1 MTIITLSLTIIFK
14 TQVRCNS
21 LFENS
26 ELKPQLQVLECCTN
40 LNENSS
46 SAKKYSIW
54 CDKILISRL
63 HCVCA
68 PLLERKMYQ
77 PVEIDN
83 QHALISCGFI
93 HQSGRLFSLMST
105 ISLVLSI
112 IDFWLLN
119 WIASSLRRS
128 CWVTNSSL

>member
-1 MTIITLSLTIIFK
+1 MTIITLSLTIIFTNSGK
-14 TQVRCNS
+14 VYFLVRKFRIKAS
-21 LFENS
+21 TSGPWMLHQLDEN
-26 ELKPQLQVLECCTN
+26 C
-40 LNENSS
+40 S
-46 SAKKYSIW
+46 SAKKNIPYGATRYS
-54 CDKILISRL
+54 LVGYSV
-63 HCVCA
+63 CV

-83 QHALISCGFI
+83 KRALISCEFI